1 MNRSLFFYVLYI
13 VLIPAVV
20 IAVDALFKFFI
31 PTFQSWGGVGSLNF
45 GDIHNA
51 GFIMGGFANL
61 SPVFR
66 VICAS
71 TLLGFFFFVFVL
83 IQYLLVPQVRSLRIG
98 LSILVGSIAGNVI
111 DRAYFGY
118 VRDFISIIP
127 NVFFN
132 IADVFM
138 TIGAALIIF
147 SVFKYSEI
155 LWHPNSIRKGILINP
170 KLQIAFSFK
179 ITLIAFAFTVVIAS
193 FAIAFMNTLAIPYE
207 HMGVFAMSIFSLSGI
222 FLVLTFLAGILLS
235 HRSVGPLYAFEQFI
249 EELLDGKNERPL
261 KLREGDNYKHLEIIA
276 EKIRLRLK

>member
-1 MNRSLFFYVLYI
+1 
-13 VLIPAVV
+13 
-20 IAVDALFKFFI
+20 
-31 PTFQSWGGVGSLNF
+31 
-45 GDIHNA
+45 
-51 GFIMGGFANL
+51 MGGFENL

-71 TLLGFFFFVFVL
+71 TLLAFFFLVFVL